1 MRSWQAVMGDV
12 VGAPARSAE
21 PTTPM
26 GLQFEVRELTPRT
39 HDRWRG
45 PTSKTAT
52 PPTVDSAESSGAGS
66 AGGAE
71 SAGGVDGTGGGGAAE
86 SAGGGG
92 AGSVPSRRL
101 GVRPVVRVGAGGF
114 VKANVTWGS
123 FTHQVNRL
131 NLDPEHHRW
140 FAQFAA
146 LHRATRTGLTAPET
160 DWLALD
166 DFTSPLLWQLLDEA
180 RRLGIALVTSAKGG
194 TVEVT
199 AGATVGLDARRG
211 PDGALTLDP
220 VVAFWHRDRAVGDG
234 PTPFLPVEAASH
246 AAAASPA
253 TATAPGAAPTPGPA
267 TAAAA
272 AAAAATGAGA
282 TGTHGIYAYRL
293 AKRPTITLGPSAS
306 ACIPASP
313 SPSASASASANGP
326 LTPAPPT
333 PTQLTPTQLTP
344 EQVALLG
351 RPPVVVPGAETAQ
364 FFEEYF
370 PTLRRGVEIAS
381 PDGSVE
387 FPEVPPPE
395 LLLTARFRGED
406 LLQLDWE
413 WLGIRDPNAERALV
427 DATVIELDAVLT
439 RFPSTI
445 APLGPQLDSVTLRG
459 VDAAAFAEKALPML
473 DALEGVKVEVIGPR
487 PVYRELTG
495 HPDITLTT
503 VETLKRDWFDLGIVV
518 NIGEYRIPFGPL
530 FKALSKGSKK
540 MLMVDRTYL
549 SLDHPAF
556 DRLKELLEEAGTLDE
571 WETGVRIAR
580 HQLTLWAEFDDLADE
595 SVEAVAWREAVEGL
609 RDVDRVPET
618 PLPEGVR
625 AELRPYQKAG
635 FDWLAFLWRH
645 RLGGVLADDMGLG
658 KTLQTLAFIAHTREQ
673 APDAAPFLVVA
684 PTSVVATWADEAAR
698 FTPGLTVRTITA
710 TESTGTATGP
720 AGSSTIADTATGADI
735 VVTSYALFRLDAPAY
750 QRTAWSGLVL
760 DEAQFVKNHRSRV
773 HASARDLDV
782 PFTLAVTG
790 TPLENDLLELWAL
803 FDLTAPGLFPSPTR
817 FAERFQRP
825 IERGQDA
832 RALET
837 LRRRIRPFLLRRT
850 KESVAPELPPRQEQV
865 LPVELAPA
873 HRHLYDTV
881 LQRERQ
887 KLFGLIED
895 LDRNRFIVFR
905 SLTLLR
911 MLSLDASLIDEAHA
925 SIPSSKLDVLVQ
937 HLTELAAEGHRALV
951 FSQFTSYLAKVAD
964 RLDAEGMAHEYL
976 DGSTRRRP
984 EVIARFREGD
994 APVFLIS
1001 LKAGGFGLTL
1011 TEADYVFLLDPWWN
1025 PASEAQAVD
1034 RTHRIGQTKPVTVYR
1049 LVATGTIEEKV
1060 MELKRHKAKLFD
1072 AVLDDAGFDA
1082 ALTADDI
1089 RALLA

>member
-1 MRSWQAVMGDV
+1 MVGSSWQAVMGEV
-12 VGAPARSAE
+12 VSAAPGPGAPGPAE

-45 PTSKTAT
+45 PTSKTAET
-52 PPTVDSAESSGAGS
+52 AGDDGDGEP
-66 AGGAE
+66 GGP
-71 SAGGVDGTGGGGAAE
+71 G
-86 SAGGGG
+86 
-92 AGSVPSRRL
+92 SRRL
-101 GVRPVVRVGAGGF
+101 SVRPVIRSSTGAF

-123 FTHQVNRL
+123 FTHQINRL
-131 NLDPEHHRW
+131 NLDPEHHGW

-166 DFTSPLLWQLLDEA
+166 DFTRPLLWQLLDEA
-180 RRLGIALVTSAKGG
+180 GRLGIQLVTSARHG
-194 TVEVT
+194 VVT
-199 AGATVGLDARRG
+199 LARGATVGLDARRD
-211 PDGALTLDP
+211 PDGTLHLET
-220 VVAFWHRDRAVGDG
+220 VVAFDLGQRDHTRHE
-234 PTPFLPVEAASH
+234 PRST
-246 AAAASPA
+246 
-253 TATAPGAAPTPGPA
+253 
-267 TAAAA
+267 
-272 AAAAATGAGA
+272 GA
-282 TGTHGIYAYRL
+282 TGTHGLYAYRL
-293 AKRPTITLGPSAS
+293 AAPGQRATVLLGPATREGSPHPLSAE
-306 ACIPASP
+306 
-313 SPSASASASANGP
+313 
-326 LTPAPPT
+326 
-333 PTQLTPTQLTP
+333 QL
-344 EQVALLG
+344 ALLG
-351 RPPVVVPGAETAQ
+351 RAPLEIPPAETSQ
-364 FFEEYF
+364 FFDEYF
-370 PTLRRGVEIAS
+370 PTLRHGVEIDSA
-381 PDGSVE
+381 DGSVS

-395 LLLTARFRGED
+395 LLLTARFRADD

-413 WLGIRDPNAERALV
+413 WLGVRDAEAERARLEH
-427 DATVIELDAVLT
+427 TVIELDAVLT
-439 RFPSTI
+439 RFSTTVP
-445 APLGPQLDSVTLRG
+445 PLTRDLSPVTLRG

-473 DALEGVKVEVIGPR
+473 DALEGVRVEVIGPR

-495 HPDITLTT
+495 HPEVTLTT
-503 VETLKRDWFDLGIVV
+503 VETLKRDWFDLGILV
-518 NIGEYRIPFGPL
+518 NLGGYSIPFGPL

-580 HQLTLWAEFDDLADE
+580 HQLSLWAEFDDLAEE
-595 SVEAVAWREAVEGL
+595 SVEAVTWREAVEGL
-609 RDVDRVPET
+609 RDVEHVPAT
-618 PLPEGVR
+618 ALPAGVA
-625 AELRPYQKAG
+625 AELRPYQKSG

-658 KTLQTLAFIAHTREQ
+658 KTLQTLALIAHAREQ
-673 APDAAPFLVVA
+673 HAHEQPVRRRQPASAPPPFLVVA
-684 PTSVVATWADEAAR
+684 PTSVVATWAQEAAR
-698 FTPGLTVRTITA
+698 FTPGLVVRTVTA
-710 TESTGTATGP
+710 TEA
-720 AGSSTIADTATGADI
+720 ASSRTVADAAEGADLVI
-735 VVTSYALFRLDAPAY
+735 TSYALFRLDADAY
-750 QRTAWSGLVL
+750 HRTTWAGLVL
-760 DEAQFVKNHRSRV
+760 DEAQFVKNHRSRL
-773 HASARDLDV
+773 HAAARELDV
-782 PFTLAVTG
+782 EFTLAVTG
-790 TPLENDLLELWAL
+790 TPLENDLMELWAL
-803 FDLTAPGLFPSPTR
+803 FDLTAPGLFPSRTR
-817 FAERFQRP
+817 FAEKFQRP
-825 IERGQDA
+825 IERGLDA

-865 LPVELAPA
+865 LQVELAPA

-911 MLSLDASLIDEAHA
+911 LLSLDATLIDPAH
-925 SIPSSKLDVLVQ
+925 SGIPSSKLDVLVEQ
-937 HLTELAAEGHRALV
+937 LGELAAEGHRALV

-964 RLDAEGMAHEYL
+964 RLDAEGMAFEHL
-976 DGSTRRRP
+976 DGSTRHRP
-984 EVIARFREGD
+984 EVVERFRGGD

-1001 LKAGGFGLTL
+1001 LKAGGFGITL

-1034 RTHRIGQTKPVTVYR
+1034 RTHRIGQTKPVNVYR

-1089 RALLA
+1089 RALLE